1 MTDICKIGLLH
12 LTGART
18 NFLRTLSKI
27 NGLYQLPQPVPEGL
41 SPKGAAHYTA
51 QMRKVNCW
59 PWRKSQATKK
69 PAISRRLSCL
79 LL

>member
-27 NGLYQLPQPVPEGL
+27 NHLAFIAEAGPQGV
-41 SPKGAAHYTA
+41 SPKGAAYYTA
-51 QMRKVNCW
+51 PPKKVN
-59 PWRKSQATKK
+59 TL
-69 PAISRRLSCL
+69 ISREMDEPVKL
-79 LL
+79 